1 MRVKCEKVTRVE
13 MGKLSEM
20 VAIGEVTPDDL
31 FLVTDDTTGK
41 SRRVKW
47 SDIEAS
53 IVLANIPGYGSGIDI
68 SSLPTLP

>member
-1 MRVKCEKVTRVE
+1 

-20 VAIGEVTPDDL
+20 IAIGEVTPDDL

-47 SDIEAS
+47 SHIEAS
-53 IVLANIPGYGSGIDI
+53 IDLNNIPGYSAGSSISI

>member
-1 MRVKCEKVTRVE
+1 

-47 SDIEAS
+47 SDIESS
-53 IVLANIPGYGSGIDI
+53 IVLANIPGYASGVSI
-68 SSLPTLP
+68 SSLPELP

>member
-1 MRVKCEKVTRVE
+1 

-20 VAIGEVTPDDL
+20 IAIGEVTPDDL

-53 IVLANIPGYGSGIDI
+53 ITLNNIPGYSAGSGISI

>member
-1 MRVKCEKVTRVE
+1 M

-20 VAIGEVTPDDL
+20 IALGEVTPDDL

-41 SRRVKW
+41 SRRVRW
-47 SDIEAS
+47 ADIESS
-53 IVLANIPGYGSGIDI
+53 INLANVPGYSSTIDI

>member
-1 MRVKCEKVTRVE
+1 

-20 VAIGEVTPDDL
+20 IALGEVTPDDL

-53 IVLANIPGYGSGIDI
+53 IVLANIPGYSSGINI

>member
-1 MRVKCEKVTRVE
+1 

-20 VAIGEVTPDDL
+20 IALGEVTPDDL
-31 FLVTDDTTGK
+31 FLVTDDSTGK

-53 IVLANIPGYGSGIDI
+53 IVLDNIPGYSSGAGISI

>member
-1 MRVKCEKVTRVE
+1 

-47 SDIEAS
+47 SDVEAS
-53 IVLANIPGYGSGIDI
+53 INLANVSGSSVDF
-68 SSLPTLP
+68 SSLPLLP

>member
-1 MRVKCEKVTRVE
+1 

-20 VAIGEVTPDDL
+20 TAIGEVTPDDL

-53 IVLANIPGYGSGIDI
+53 IELNNIPGYSAGAGINI

>member
-1 MRVKCEKVTRVE
+1 

-20 VAIGEVTPDDL
+20 IALGEVTPDDL

-53 IVLANIPGYGSGIDI
+53 IVLANVPGYSSGINI

>member
-1 MRVKCEKVTRVE
+1 

-53 IVLANIPGYGSGIDI
+53 IVLANNTGYSSGINI